1 MKNVVLFSFF
11 LLLPCAAAFL
21 HAEEPSSG
29 SPDSSINSVPSVSA
43 ETGAGSSTDNAA
55 PAGKN
60 DTPETKSAT
69 APEPAS
75 SPEKQPSAQPA
86 DTKSAQA
93 NNTEPAKESPAGNG
107 GEKSDTADKTA
118 VADNSR
124 DKTSDSGIP
133 VNENK
138 ENTAKEENTITKQD
152 DLKNS
157 SSTGSTS
164 DTGSAE
170 VSDNKTEITENIANS
185 AGTGSPDSKADSAGS
200 SSPAKAVPAKSS
212 KSNTKTS
219 ASSAKSSAAAK
230 NGKTET
236 TAEKKQA
243 EKTKPRKYT
252 DDRWVLKISSEAV
265 KEAVENKPAI
275 RGVHITAWVAG
286 STPLR
291 TQIINNIKKTV
302 LNTVVIALKEMD
314 GAVYIKGVEKAE
326 KYKAYTGAI
335 PNPEKMVEDFKKE
348 GLYTVGRIVL
358 FKDDIL
364 PVRRPDLSVKTPEG
378 NIWRDRKGKTW
389 ADQYSKE
396 VWDYNI
402 AVALRA
408 VEAGFDEIQF
418 DYIRYPSEG
427 KVSLC
432 RYSVPH
438 NWDKARANLAEFLR
452 YAREKIPEQIRISA
466 DVFGLTTSARDDM
479 GIGQNLP
486 LIAQYADY
494 VYPMMYPSH
503 YYPGHYGL
511 KNPNAEPY
519 KVINFGLRDAMA
531 RLELNY
537 AKLRP
542 YLQDFS
548 KYGPHEVGE
557 QIRALRKNLLHSW
570 VLWSPNNKYT
580 WSALYPDYYKKNI
593 DPNYVPD
600 K

>member
-1 MKNVVLFSFF
+1 MKIVVLFF
-11 LLLPCAAAFL
+11 LLILMSPAFSNAGDKNISFHSDKESGQAYSAGPQDAIQEENSSDTKQDNSTKDSNSNASEAPAATPKTTAT
-21 HAEEPSSG
+21 EPEKETDAGNSSG
-29 SPDSSINSVPSVSA
+29 TKENSDKKSENSSVS
-43 ETGAGSSTDNAA
+43 G
-55 PAGKN
+55 
-60 DTPETKSAT
+60 
-69 APEPAS
+69 
-75 SPEKQPSAQPA
+75 
-86 DTKSAQA
+86 
-93 NNTEPAKESPAGNG
+93 
-107 GEKSDTADKTA
+107 
-118 VADNSR
+118 
-124 DKTSDSGIP
+124 SDSNKANI
-133 VNENK
+133 EN
-138 ENTAKEENTITKQD
+138 NVSKEENTKERISEG
-152 DLKNS
+152 NS
-157 SSTGSTS
+157 ENKEEKKETVSSTENAIATEEKLTENGKENSTS
-164 DTGSAE
+164 ANEEKENSLKEEQKEKKDSSDKNKNTDAKKQNAAE
-170 VSDNKTEITENIANS
+170 K
-185 AGTGSPDSKADSAGS
+185 
-200 SSPAKAVPAKSS
+200 PA
-212 KSNTKTS
+212 S
-219 ASSAKSSAAAK
+219 ASAKTKSSAAAK

-326 KYKAYTGAI
+326 KYKAYAGAI

-593 DPNYVPD
+593 DPTYVPD

>member
-1 MKNVVLFSFF
+1 MKNVVLFSLF
-11 LLLPCAAAFL
+11 LLFPSVTPMLYAEDSADGSVNSAASSAAAPDEKT
-21 HAEEPSSG
+21 AETPAAAPSA
-29 SPDSSINSVPSVSA
+29 VPAETPAPVSA
-43 ETGAGSSTDNAA
+43 AAPEPVPAATTETPASTDNAS
-55 PAGKN
+55 
-60 DTPETKSAT
+60 PETT
-69 APEPAS
+69 VPAS
-75 SPEKQPSAQPA
+75 SPSNDDSSAKDATKTSSELEKTEKNSASSPVSAGIEQPELSEKDSLKDNASEQ
-86 DTKSAQA
+86 
-93 NNTEPAKESPAGNG
+93 KE
-107 GEKSDTADKTA
+107 EKSTDSSKGAIA
-118 VADNSR
+118 N
-124 DKTSDSGIP
+124 KTS
-133 VNENK
+133 
-138 ENTAKEENTITKQD
+138 EENNLAKD
-152 DLKNS
+152 
-157 SSTGSTS
+157 
-164 DTGSAE
+164 
-170 VSDNKTEITENIANS
+170 NS
-185 AGTGSPDSKADSAGS
+185 AGNNSVSA
-200 SSPAKAVPAKSS
+200 AKAPDTKKGKPA
-212 KSNTKTS
+212 
-219 ASSAKSSAAAK
+219 AAAAK
-230 NGKTET
+230 TAAKTDSKNSET
-236 TAEKKQA
+236 KKET

-252 DDRWVLKISSEAV
+252 DDRWVLKISSESI
-265 KEAVENKPAI
+265 KEAVEDKPAI

-326 KYKAYTGAI
+326 KYKAYAGAI

-580 WSALYPDYYKKNI
+580 WSALYPEYYKKNI
-593 DPNYVPD
+593 DPSYVPD

>member
-1 MKNVVLFSFF
+1 M
-11 LLLPCAAAFL
+11 P
-21 HAEEPSSG
+21 
-29 SPDSSINSVPSVSA
+29 
-43 ETGAGSSTDNAA
+43 
-55 PAGKN
+55 
-60 DTPETKSAT
+60 
-69 APEPAS
+69 
-75 SPEKQPSAQPA
+75 
-86 DTKSAQA
+86 
-93 NNTEPAKESPAGNG
+93 
-107 GEKSDTADKTA
+107 
-118 VADNSR
+118 
-124 DKTSDSGIP
+124 
-133 VNENK
+133 
-138 ENTAKEENTITKQD
+138 
-152 DLKNS
+152 
-157 SSTGSTS
+157 
-164 DTGSAE
+164 
-170 VSDNKTEITENIANS
+170 
-185 AGTGSPDSKADSAGS
+185 
-200 SSPAKAVPAKSS
+200 
-212 KSNTKTS
+212 
-219 ASSAKSSAAAK
+219 AAAK
-230 NGKTET
+230 KT
-236 TAEKKQA
+236 AKQA
-243 EKTKPRKYT
+243 EKKAEGQQTKPRKYT
-252 DDRWVLKISSEAV
+252 GDKWELKISTAEV
-265 KEAVENKPAI
+265 KAAVEAKPAI

-286 STPLR
+286 SEPLR
-291 TQIINNIKKTV
+291 KKIISNIKGTV

-326 KYKAYTGAI
+326 KYKAYTSAI
-335 PNPEKMVEDFKKE
+335 ANPEKMVEDFKRE

-358 FKDDIL
+358 FKDDVL
-364 PVRRPDLSVKTPEG
+364 PVKRPDLAVKTPEG

-452 YAREKIPEQIRISA
+452 YARERIPEQIRISA

-511 KNPNAEPY
+511 RNPNSEPY

-557 QIRALRKNLLHSW
+557 QIRALRKNYLHSW
-570 VLWSPNNKYT
+570 VMWSPNNKYS
-580 WSALYPDYYKKNI
+580 WEAYKPEYYKKYI
-593 DPNYVPD
+593 DPDYEP
-600 K
+600 